1 MDGEKLRTIVISNN
15 NSVLLKTSI
24 VPIILIVCEVQMPL
38 NVRFLIN
45 YRDFNSDY
53 LLEIVGYLFLLTEC
67 RYYDMH
73 LVEEKNN

>member
-1 MDGEKLRTIVISNN
+1 
-15 NSVLLKTSI
+15 
-24 VPIILIVCEVQMPL
+24 MPL
-38 NVRFLIN
+38 NLRYLIN

-53 LLEIVGYLFLLTEC
+53 LLEIVGYLFLLIEC